1 MRSDHVSIV
10 RSTWALAT
18 PNAES
23 IGLGFYARLFEL
35 DPALRML
42 FPLDVRAQ
50 TTKLMQTLAV
60 AIASLDRLETLTPAL
75 ELLGRRHVGY
85 GVHDSHYE
93 TVGRALLDTLAGA
106 FGGAFT
112 EDVRLAWTE
121 TYTALAGVMRR
132 AASEA
137 IAERRDVEQRAAAH
151 LMRTMPTA
159 ADAAVA

>member
-1 MRSDHVSIV
+1 MRPDHVFIV

-23 IGLGFYARLFEL
+23 IGLGFYTRLFEL

-50 TTKLMQTLAV
+50 TGKLLQMFAV
-60 AIASLDRLETLTPAL
+60 AMALLDRLETLTPAL

-85 GVHDSHYE
+85 GVQDAHYD
-93 TVGRALLDTLAGA
+93 TVGQALLDTLAA
-106 FGGAFT
+106 TFGGAFT
-112 EDVRLAWTE
+112 EEVRLAWSE
-121 TYTALAGVMRR
+121 TYAALTGVMQR

-137 IAERRDVEQRAAAH
+137 LAEQRESEQRAAAH
-151 LMRTMPTA
+151 RFMRSTRAA
-159 ADAAVA
+159 ADAAA

>member
-1 MRSDHVSIV
+1 MRPDHVSIV

-42 FPLDVRAQ
+42 FPLDVRGQ
-50 TTKLMQTLAV
+50 TAKLMQMLGV
-60 AIASLDRLETLTPAL
+60 AIASLDRLETLAPAL

-85 GVHDSHYE
+85 GVQDTHYE
-93 TVGRALLDTLAGA
+93 TVGRALLDTLAA
-106 FGGAFT
+106 TFGGAFT

-137 IAERRDVEQRAAAH
+137 IAERRDADHRAATH
-151 LMRTMPTA
+151 YMRSAPPA
-159 ADAAVA
+159 ADAAAA